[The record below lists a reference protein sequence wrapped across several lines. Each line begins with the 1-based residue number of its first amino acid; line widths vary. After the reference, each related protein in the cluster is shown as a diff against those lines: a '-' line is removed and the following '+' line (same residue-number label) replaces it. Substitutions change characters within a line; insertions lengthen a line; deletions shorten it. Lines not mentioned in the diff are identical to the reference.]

1 MNKWLPRAGLGVLLG
16 TALALASVA
25 AYMSVLGISE
35 LLAAIGAMAFVLAI
49 LVEWAKLVVVAATH
63 LFWKTLKWWKWIL
76 FGIVGIQMAVTNIGV
91 FSYLNSGYEDQKIPG
106 QQIQVQLDSLDAK
119 LTRHKVFEEEAV
131 RELNILSTAEER
143 YVDIVYI
150 KRSQEYLQENAER
163 QKSAV
168 EKRDLARDNIGLLS
182 KTRQDLV
189 TKQEELAAKL
199 GSIKH
204 ISSIASDANAKWIV
218 LGFILL
224 LVLSLDPLAVALVVL
239 CSHFTRKWFIKED
252 TVVASLKP
260 KIPPKDENVTVAM
273 APVFSKGVGDA
284 TKKSRAK

>member
-1 MNKWLPRAGLGVLLG
+1 LG

-25 AYMSVLGISE
+25 AFMSVLGISE
-35 LLAAIGAMAFVLAI
+35 LLAAIGSMAFVLAI
-49 LVEWAKLVVVAATH
+49 LIEWAKLVVVAATH

-119 LTRHKVFEEEAV
+119 LARHKVFESEAV

-163 QKSAV
+163 QKAAT
-168 EKRDLARDNIGLLS
+168 EKRDLARDNISLLS

-204 ISSIASDANAKWIV
+204 ISSFAGDANSKWIV

-224 LVLSLDPLAVALVVL
+224 LVLSLDPLAVALVVM
-239 CSHFTRKWFIKED
+239 CAHFTKKWFINED
-252 TVVASLKP
+252 TVVAPPKKP
-260 KIPPKDENVTVAM
+260 VIPPRPETTVAM